1 MRPKGNAK
9 KAAGAKTKQA
19 ILDAALELYAKDGW
33 RGTGLTA
40 VGERAGVT
48 HASVLYHFG
57 SSSKLL
63 VAVIDERERLFLE
76 DTIDA
81 WAEGG
86 LRALANL
93 PAVAR
98 WNVEHEGLAR
108 LFTVLEAENLD
119 PDDEAHEHF
128 LVRSRLL
135 RDLLRQQMQ
144 AAVDA
149 GDVRADVDV
158 TTKADEI
165 VAFMDGAQ
173 LQYALDPE
181 RIDLVAVYESYT
193 DALLRDLRA

>member
-1 MRPKGNAK
+1 MGSSTNAK

-48 HASVLYHFG
+48 HAAVLYHFG

-76 DTIDA
+76 DTA
-81 WAEGG
+81 ELWAEGG
-86 LRALANL
+86 LTALANL

-98 WNVEHEGLAR
+98 WNVQHEGLAR

-135 RDLLRQQMQ
+135 RELLRKQLQD
-144 AAVDA
+144 AVDA
-149 GDVRADVDV
+149 GQVRSDVDV
-158 TTKADEI
+158 ATKADEI

-173 LQYALDPE
+173 LQHALDPE

-193 DALLRDLRA
+193 EALLRDLVR